1 MAVKKCAAL
10 RVRLKR
16 ERKAAGLPKKRKPFS
31 MFCEIWLRDR
41 RLPKGERFKQ
51 AAAAWRNLPDE
62 RREEWKAKSQEEQLE
77 WKAAAVRAGLYHSTA
92 VRDVNNRRLR
102 ANSDANP
109 AGADNP
115 AARPRKG
122 LSASS
127 GEYSWNMSSD
137 RQIGEGTFG
146 NVYRGLHTPTGELVA
161 IKVYKSGAS
170 PRLEYEVLQKL
181 AKHGPHSPF
190 PKCLSMTHAG
200 AIQAIVM
207 ELFDRDLQCL
217 LSTSGATAALT
228 GQVADKLTY
237 ALHYMHRQARVLHLD
252 VKSRNVLISRGD
264 SQPKIALCDFSCC
277 EQLPLVKP
285 ACQMYC
291 TLHYRPLEFLITST
305 VPGCLVAPPV
315 DWWSLGCLVWEVAT
329 HGAGHGFQHFFYAK
343 TDSGVLDQC
352 SEYIKTVHSSSR
364 VAPSAYWPT
373 RLDMAGPVWASQVKA
388 LCHPKP
394 SIRTPKFEIP
404 CASMWQ

>member
-1 MAVKKCAAL
+1 MESTPGTCPVID
-10 RVRLKR
+10 RLAR
-16 ERKAAGLPKKRKPFS
+16 ER
-31 MFCEIWLRDR
+31 
-41 RLPKGERFKQ
+41 
-51 AAAAWRNLPDE
+51 
-62 RREEWKAKSQEEQLE
+62 LE
-77 WKAAAVRAGLYHSTA
+77 MYTEGCTHPQGSLSRS
-92 VRDVNNRRLR
+92 RCINR
-102 ANSDANP
+102 
-109 AGADNP
+109 G
-115 AARPRKG
+115 PRHD
-122 LSASS
+122 
-127 GEYSWNMSSD
+127 WNMRFCRSLPNMAPY
-137 RQIGEGTFG
+137 G
-146 NVYRGLHTPTGELVA
+146 
-161 IKVYKSGAS
+161 
-170 PRLEYEVLQKL
+170 
-181 AKHGPHSPF
+181 PF
-190 PKCLSMTHAG
+190 PQCLSMTHAG

-305 VPGCLVAPPV
+305 VPGYLVAPPV

-404 CASMWQ
+404 CASAWQ